1 LKPVAYVQGYSSSV
15 TSKPDAEPDT
25 IFIDVG
31 QHEIVAM
38 IQTRMPSEAGDVPLT
53 QYVHGVLLKY
63 LTDDARAQGLVEGTI
78 ELWEDHTEADL
89 VDELTKTMTSP
100 DSVFEHSRSV
110 WNERN
115 K

>member
-1 LKPVAYVQGYSSSV
+1 MKPVAYIQGYSSSV

-31 QHEIVAM
+31 EHEIVAM
-38 IQTRMPSEAGDVPLT
+38 IQARMPLEAGDVPLS

-63 LTDDARAQGLVEGTI
+63 LTDDARAQGLVEGNI

-89 VDELTKTMTSP
+89 VAELTKTTKSH

-110 WNERN
+110 WHERN